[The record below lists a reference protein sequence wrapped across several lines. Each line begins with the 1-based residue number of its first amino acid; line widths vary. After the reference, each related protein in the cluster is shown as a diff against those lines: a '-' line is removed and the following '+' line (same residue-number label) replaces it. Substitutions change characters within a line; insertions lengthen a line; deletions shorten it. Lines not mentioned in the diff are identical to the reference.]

1 MSTPIRFLEDFL
13 AKLPVSRGEHS
24 VIVVSKEPQAL
35 RHLNWPKNTLWLG
48 EINTADSVAM
58 SVRGDLGVIVN
69 QLEHMSVDLA
79 VALLA
84 RLRDCHCDQ
93 LLVHNSGEDLTAQE
107 MLALGFTRVSSSG
120 SEGWFHYQREEFYE
134 ERSWNSPE
142 QWAHPQN
149 YKRFRW

>member
-1 MSTPIRFLEDFL
+1 MSTPIRFIEEFL
-13 AKLPVSRGEHS
+13 PTLSVSSGEPS
-24 VIVVSKEPQAL
+24 VIVVSKEPHLL
-35 RHLNWPKNTLWLG
+35 RDLNWPANTLWLN
-48 EINTADSVAM
+48 EISTADGVDM

-69 QLEHMSVDLA
+69 QLEHMSVELA

-93 LLVHNSGEDLTAQE
+93 LLVHNSSGNLTTQE
-107 MLALGFTRVSSSG
+107 MLALGFTRVSSVG
-120 SEGWFHYQREEFYE
+120 SDGWFHYQRDEFYQ